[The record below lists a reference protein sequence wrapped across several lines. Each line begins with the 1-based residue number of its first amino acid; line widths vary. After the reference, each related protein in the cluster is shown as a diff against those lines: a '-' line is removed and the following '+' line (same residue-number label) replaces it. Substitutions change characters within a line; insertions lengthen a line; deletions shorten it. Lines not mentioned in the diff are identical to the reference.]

1 MCSILHTQTIE
12 FWGKFSSLWNWHAF
26 SSLKRMACLWRWVTK
41 TIQKEEEEVKMSQ
54 VPKIGFRFMS
64 GLGRVYRVWI
74 RFGSSSS
81 FMLFKMSWMS
91 ENSISMLRWPS
102 RMVLIIFNHEMT
114 WKWQTWAYI
123 AKERI
128 KKNFFQPIFRVEWG
142 RLAKLS
148 LRGGTGRRRPMQF
161 NGCVLDIDRFTFGGF
176 FHRPL
181 HCCKK
186 SRFSSLLSPPILLD

>member
-41 TIQKEEEEVKMSQ
+41 TIQKEEEEVKMNQ

-74 RFGSSSS
+74 RFGSSWSL
-81 FMLFKMSWMS
+81 MLFEMSWIS
-91 ENSISMLRWPS
+91 RNSISMLRWPL
-102 RMVLIIFNHEMT
+102 RIGPHHL
-114 WKWQTWAYI
+114 KWCGNDEPEHILQ
-123 AKERI
+123 RI
-128 KKNFFQPIFRVEWG
+128 KNIFVGPNFQVEWG

-181 HCCKK
+181 HYCKK
-186 SRFSSLLSPPILLD
+186 SRFSSLLSLPMLLD